1 MSLNIKKIENYNAVL
16 REISP
21 FGKKYVLFSFGFI
34 VLLISISLPINE
46 YHGITIVGQ
55 SNSLNTKHR
64 ILFET
69 LNFLII
75 FINIY
80 MYLSYKIKGFSRS
93 LIRDLISYY
102 RSYVHLKKS
111 RYSFF
116 QFFIVI
122 LFSYFIFLLGILFID
137 PGAPSRYGWFYHGFI
152 YFSMIYACLIYY
164 VFTVF
169 FAVILAMNEM
179 KKYL

>member
-21 FGKKYVLFSFGFI
+21 FGKKYVLFGFGFI

-46 YHGITIVGQ
+46 YHGITMVGQ
-55 SNSLNTKHR
+55 SNSLSVKHR

-80 MYLSYKIKGFSRS
+80 MYLTYKVKGFSSS
-93 LIRDLISYY
+93 LIRDLILYYKSYIL
-102 RSYVHLKKS
+102 LKKS
-111 RYSFF
+111 KYSFS
-116 QFFIVI
+116 QFFMFIF
-122 LFSYFIFLLGILFID
+122 FSYFILLLCMTFID
-137 PGAPSRYGWFYHGFI
+137 PGKPSRYGWFYHGFI
-152 YFSMIYACLIYY
+152 YFSMIYACLMYY

-169 FAVILAMNEM
+169 FAAILAMNAM
-179 KKYL
+179 RKSL